1 MRALRADEL
10 EVGRTFELVVVRDLR
25 RSQLVQYAGASG
37 DFHPFH
43 SDEPFALAAGSP
55 RGVFAHGM
63 WTMGATARV
72 LTDAVGDGR
81 LTSYE
86 ARFVGQV
93 WPGDTLDAR
102 ARVESLRRVGDLWWA
117 DFSVETRNQ
126 DGEVVLVGRATARLD
141 PPAAV

>member
-86 ARFVGQV
+86 ARFCLLYTS
-93 WPGDTLDAR
+93 PSPRD
-102 ARVESLRRVGDLWWA
+102 VEESRMPSSA
-117 DFSVETRNQ
+117 
-126 DGEVVLVGRATARLD
+126 
-141 PPAAV
+141 